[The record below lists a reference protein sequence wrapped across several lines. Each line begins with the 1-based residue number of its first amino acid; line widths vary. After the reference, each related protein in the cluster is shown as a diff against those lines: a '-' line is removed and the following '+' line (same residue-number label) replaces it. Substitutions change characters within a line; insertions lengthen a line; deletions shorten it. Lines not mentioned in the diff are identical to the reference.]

1 MAAIAFNKGTAAV
14 PMGWMGGTGVTG
26 GVRAGAGGTRQGNRA
41 GGVVAGG
48 ARPMWPIGMP
58 PGMINWCSGILS
70 KVVQTSVQGLW
81 NLLKGWQGALAEWAE
96 GPERG
101 WREPYPL
108 YILMDRGFGVNWFD
122 HCFFQSAHSADL
134 LSQPHQY
141 VVTCKTPETTI

>member
-1 MAAIAFNKGTAAV
+1 VKTIDMAAIAFNKGPAAV
-14 PMGWMGGTGVTG
+14 PMGWMGGTDVTG

-81 NLLKGWQGALAEWAE
+81 DLLKGWQGALAEWAE

-101 WREPYPL
+101 WRVSLIL
-108 YILMDRGFGVNWFD
+108 YIF
-122 HCFFQSAHSADL
+122 
-134 LSQPHQY
+134 
-141 VVTCKTPETTI
+141 